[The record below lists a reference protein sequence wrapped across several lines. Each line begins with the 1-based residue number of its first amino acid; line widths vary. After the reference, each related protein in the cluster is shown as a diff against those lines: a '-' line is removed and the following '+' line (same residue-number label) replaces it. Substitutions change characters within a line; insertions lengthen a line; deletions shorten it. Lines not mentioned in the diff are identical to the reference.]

1 MKKEKKT
8 CPNEYEHLY
17 WPQGKLV
24 LGMDEAGRGPLAG
37 PLCVAGV
44 IFEPGYENPEIYDS
58 KSISEKKRNE
68 LFELIQEDA
77 LWFEIRLV
85 SEADIDRYD
94 IYHADQMAMSAIA
107 MEAPEAIVLSD
118 AMPLELEGR
127 TVYSPVKGDR
137 KSISIAAASILA
149 KVTRDRLMEEY
160 DKVWPEYGFAKNKGY
175 PTKAHIEAI
184 NTYGITPIHRRS
196 FGPVRAIQQK
206 LDI

>member
-1 MKKEKKT
+1 MKR
-8 CPNEYEHLY
+8 
-17 WPQGKLV
+17 V
-24 LGMDEAGRGPLAG
+24 LAVAMACVLLCGLLPAFALADTAESG
-37 PLCVAGV
+37 
-44 IFEPGYENPEIYDS
+44 
-58 KSISEKKRNE
+58 
-68 LFELIQEDA
+68 
-77 LWFEIRLV
+77 
-85 SEADIDRYD
+85 
-94 IYHADQMAMSAIA
+94 
-107 MEAPEAIVLSD
+107 AIVLSD

-160 DKVWPEYGFAKNKGY
+160 DKIWPEYGFAKNKGY
-175 PTKAHIEAI
+175 PTKAHMEAI